1 MKIFIRATGP
11 LQCNTYLLISEG
23 GDAAVIDPGGDAPR
37 LLALLEAQGA
47 ALRQILLT
55 HGHYDHMGAAEALM
69 QATGAPLKMHPDD
82 APMLQDAMCN
92 LSTPF
97 TGEPLRLPPA
107 YTPLGDGEEIA
118 VGGDTLRVLHTPGH
132 SPGSVCFLNE
142 KDRVLFSGDTLFCRS
157 IGRTDFPGGD
167 PTLLLRSLRRLAA
180 LEGDY
185 RVLPGHEEETTLEA
199 ERRQNPYMQADP
211 FGYFD

>member
-132 SPGSVCFLNE
+132 SPGSV
-142 KDRVLFSGDTLFCRS
+142 
-157 IGRTDFPGGD
+157 GRTDFPGGD